1 MNNGLDLDQTRGLSP
16 PRNQAPL
23 GQAPPGRW
31 TPRCSEGMGARG
43 SGSFISSSSDLQK
56 SKLGTIQDWDRCRAV
71 GVLKCRGCDLVGRD
85 LAARLT
91 LKLHRPDQQP
101 LTEHLYHGNAFM
113 HVCVRVCARANTQN
127 AVEGCMLQT
136 EHWSSQLRGIR
147 IVKKTLV
154 FSLYSEKCLYIS

>member
-1 MNNGLDLDQTRGLSP
+1 
-16 PRNQAPL
+16 
-23 GQAPPGRW
+23 
-31 TPRCSEGMGARG
+31 MGVRR

-101 LTEHLYHGNAFM
+101 LAEHLYHGNAFM
-113 HVCVRVCARANTQN
+113 HVCVRVCVRAQTHRTLWKDACSKLNTGHLSC
-127 AVEGCMLQT
+127 VELG
-136 EHWSSQLRGIR
+136 
-147 IVKKTLV
+147 
-154 FSLYSEKCLYIS
+154 